1 MVAPVYGKVRLT
13 FTDIQKWLERL
24 TNILRLLSS
33 APFEWDVHLAL
44 SNERKMKAR
53 ARHLEYDHETLARVL
68 LNQHPRFIWRA
79 VLSIKGRKV
88 LDLLADATD
97 IERSFPFFEAIW
109 HHDEYQAKLKLF
121 LNDPIVHN
129 YLESEYPRLLQ
140 FLIAHC

>member
-1 MVAPVYGKVRLT
+1 MAGEANEYFCVFSV
-13 FTDIQKWLERL
+13 
-24 TNILRLLSS
+24 S

-88 LDLLADATD
+88 LDL
-97 IERSFPFFEAIW
+97 PG
-109 HHDEYQAKLKLF
+109 
-121 LNDPIVHN
+121 
-129 YLESEYPRLLQ
+129 
-140 FLIAHC
+140 